1 MLKRIL
7 ETKRQEIQTMILPE
21 DKGLEQRSFYE
32 ALKTPNRSLGLI
44 AEVKKASPSKGVIK
58 ENFNPKNISIAYE
71 KGLADCLSVL
81 TDETYFQGKKEYLTL
96 IKETINLPILR
107 KDFIIDSIQI
117 EESKRIGADAILLIA
132 EAMEPSL
139 LRELYEHATEL
150 GLDALVEVHSVPI
163 LEKVL
168 REFTPKLLG
177 VNNRNLSTFE
187 TNIHQL
193 KDFRKIVPENTLLV
207 SESGIYTVEDLQIV
221 REYGAHA
228 ILVGESLMRKE
239 NQQLAIEELFGENI
253 HV

>member
-7 ETKRQEIQTMILPE
+7 ETKRQEIQTLILPE
-21 DKGLEQRSFYE
+21 DKGLKQRSFYE

-58 ENFNPKNISIAYE
+58 ENFNPKSISIAYE
-71 KGLADCLSVL
+71 KGSADCLSVL
-81 TDETYFQGKKEYLTL
+81 TDETYFQGKKEYLTI
-96 IKETINLPILR
+96 IKETVDLPILR

-117 EESKRIGADAILLIA
+117 EESKRIGADAVLLIA

-150 GLDALVEVHSVPI
+150 GLDVLVEVHSVTI

-168 REFTPKLLG
+168 NKFTPKILG

-187 TNIHQL
+187 TNIHHL
-193 KDFRKIVPENTLLV
+193 KNFSQITPENTLLV
-207 SESGIYTVEDLQIV
+207 SESGIHTIEDLQIV
-221 REYGAHA
+221 KEYGAHA
-228 ILVGESLMRKE
+228 ILVGESLMKKE
-239 NQQLAIEELFGENI
+239 NQQLAIEELFGESI
-253 HV
+253 HA